1 MSNACTVR
9 SFEPSDAPQL
19 LALMRDLARFEDYL
33 DDFAA
38 TEADLLAHGFGKDAL
53 FHALVADEKGRL
65 IGMAVTYVV
74 PWTYTRRPRL
84 VLKELF
90 VAANARD
97 TAAGRALMLEV
108 VKKARTMNA
117 DHIAWTVMQGNTA
130 AERFYDELGGR
141 PDRKWENWRL
151 DL

>member
-1 MSNACTVR
+1 MNGGFTVR
-9 SFEPSDAPQL
+9 DFAPSDAPQL

-33 DDFAA
+33 DDFAV
-38 TEADLLAHGFGKDAL
+38 TEADLLEHGLGKDAL
-53 FHALVADEKGRL
+53 FHTVVAEVEGRL

-90 VAANARD
+90 VSADARG
-97 TAAGRALMLEV
+97 TGAGKALMAEV
-108 VKKARTMNA
+108 VKSARAMNA
-117 DHIAWTVMQGNTA
+117 DHVAWTVMKGNNA
-130 AERFYDELGGR
+130 AERFYGQLGGR
-141 PDRKWENWRL
+141 PDQKWENWRI